1 MILTWR
7 EEIID
12 KITNGALT
20 VWCEAVEKAISLID
34 GNRILDENIYISI
47 SDTSVNHSRESNELL
62 TYCSLE
68 GDDCTE
74 ISYYTN
80 LPYSGL
86 DSNEDEIKKYHLLF
100 DTMKTIL
107 EREGLEMVECEEG
120 MLQRNSWTAFKLHP
134 IISFQKTPA
143 IFELLG
149 FLLFCYIL

>member
-86 DSNEDEIKKYHLLF
+86 DSNEDEIK
-100 DTMKTIL
+100 
-107 EREGLEMVECEEG
+107 
-120 MLQRNSWTAFKLHP
+120 N
-134 IISFQKTPA
+134 IICSLTQ
-143 IFELLG
+143 
-149 FLLFCYIL
+149 

>member
-47 SDTSVNHSRESNELL
+47 SDTSVNNSGEPNDLL
-62 TYCSLE
+62 SYCSLE
-68 GDDCTE
+68 GDDYTE

-80 LPYSGL
+80 LPYSVL
-86 DSNEDEIKKYHLLF
+86 DSNADEIKKYHLLF

-107 EREGLEMVECEEG
+107 EREGLEMVEECEEG
-120 MLQRNSWTAFKLHP
+120 ML
-134 IISFQKTPA
+134 
-143 IFELLG
+143 IFFRGIVGLPSN
-149 FLLFCYIL
+149 CIQ

>member
-47 SDTSVNHSRESNELL
+47 SDTSANHSRESNELL

-120 MLQRNSWTAFKLHP
+120 ML
-134 IISFQKTPA
+134 
-143 IFELLG
+143 IFFRGIVGLPSN
-149 FLLFCYIL
+149 CIQ

>member
-86 DSNEDEIKKYHLLF
+86 DLVAG
-100 DTMKTIL
+100 T
-107 EREGLEMVECEEG
+107 EEG
-120 MLQRNSWTAFKLHP
+120 FSLITLEYSAVQQMPR
-134 IISFQKTPA
+134 
-143 IFELLG
+143 
-149 FLLFCYIL
+149 

>member
-34 GNRILDENIYISI
+34 GNRILDENIYLDYNLVMKKEIFEDITLHNVYISI
-47 SDTSVNHSRESNELL
+47 SDISVNNSGEPNELL
-62 TYCSLE
+62 SYCSLE
-68 GDDCTE
+68 GDDYTE

-86 DSNEDEIKKYHLLF
+86 DSNADEIKKYHLLF

-107 EREGLEMVECEEG
+107 EREGLEMVEECEEG
-120 MLQRNSWTAFKLHP
+120 
-134 IISFQKTPA
+134 
-143 IFELLG
+143 
-149 FLLFCYIL
+149 C